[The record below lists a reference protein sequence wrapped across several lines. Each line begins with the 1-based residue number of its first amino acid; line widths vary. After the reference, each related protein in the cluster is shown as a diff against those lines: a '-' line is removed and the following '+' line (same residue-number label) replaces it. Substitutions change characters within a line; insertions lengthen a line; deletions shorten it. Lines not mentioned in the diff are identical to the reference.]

1 MRGNEWLTR
10 FYPIGRAA
18 QPRKNERRIKTDQ
31 DCVRLVGG
39 VLVALAI
46 VVFVVNLAVSLARTP
61 EGEVIDPWEGHTLEW
76 TADASAI
83 TVASPSPLFDAREG
97 GA

>member
-1 MRGNEWLTR
+1 M
-10 FYPIGRAA
+10 
-18 QPRKNERRIKTDQ
+18 
-31 DCVRLVGG
+31 
-39 VLVALAI
+39 
-46 VVFVVNLAVSLARTP
+46 VFVVNLAVSLARTP